1 MEIQFF
7 LVVNLLHFSPE
18 ERLQPQTFAPLIP
31 PTALRLWAP
40 PVSARLLLHYLPFG
54 VATSGHWFGAATS
67 PPASWRRSWAFMEQV
82 TGFPGAGPGHLWSR
96 SPAFLAQV
104 RFFVGDLRRKSFL
117 CGLWWRKSPTFF
129 RTCAKQEWT
138 CAKQEWTCAKKE
150 GGLRQARMDLR
161 QARMDLRQKGWRLEP
176 GRLGTCIAP
185 YRPCNRLGLPA
196 KKIERLQAFDFQL
209 LDFVGV
215 VLAGHKDRDDECFA
229 AGLEVA

>member
-82 TGFPGAGPGHLWSR
+82 TGFPGAGPFFCGGPAPQIFPLW
-96 SPAFLAQV
+96 PLVAQV
-104 RFFVGDLRRKSFL
+104 PNLFS
-117 CGLWWRKSPTFF
+117 
-129 RTCAKQEWT
+129 
-138 CAKQEWTCAKKE
+138 
-150 GGLRQARMDLR
+150 
-161 QARMDLRQKGWRLEP
+161 DLRQKGRGP
-176 GRLGTCIAP
+176 APSKNGPAPKGKGTC
-185 YRPCNRLGLPA
+185 A
-196 KKIERLQAFDFQL
+196 KKDGDLSR
-209 LDFVGV
+209 VGWGPASPLTAPAT
-215 VLAGHKDRDDECFA
+215 VLAFRLKKSNAYKRSIFSCWI
-229 AGLEVA
+229 L

>member
-82 TGFPGAGPGHLWSR
+82 TGFPGAGPFFCGGPAPQIFPLW
-96 SPAFLAQV
+96 PLVAQV
-104 RFFVGDLRRKSFL
+104 PNLFS
-117 CGLWWRKSPTFF
+117 
-129 RTCAKQEWT
+129 
-138 CAKQEWTCAKKE
+138 
-150 GGLRQARMDLR
+150 DLR

-215 VLAGHKDRDDECFA
+215 VLAGHKDRDDEGLA

>member
-1 MEIQFF
+1 VEIQFF
-7 LVVNLLHFSPE
+7 LVVNLLRFSPE

-54 VATSGHWFGAATS
+54 VATGGHWFGAATS
-67 PPASWRRSWAFMEQV
+67 PPASWRRSWAVMEQV

-129 RTCAKQEWT
+129 RTCAK
-138 CAKQEWTCAKKE
+138 KE

-161 QARMDLRQKGWRLEP
+161 QKGRGPAPSKNGPAPKRKGACAKQEW
-176 GRLGTCIAP
+176 TC
-185 YRPCNRLGLPA
+185 A
-196 KKIERLQAFDFQL
+196 KKGRGPAPKRM
-209 LDFVGV
+209 
-215 VLAGHKDRDDECFA
+215 AT
-229 AGLEVA
+229 

>member
-82 TGFPGAGPGHLWSR
+82 TGFPGAGPFFCGGPAPQIFPLW
-96 SPAFLAQV
+96 PLVAQV
-104 RFFVGDLRRKSFL
+104 PNLFSDLRQARMDLRQKGRGPAPKRK
-117 CGLWWRKSPTFF
+117 GA
-129 RTCAKQEWT
+129 CAKQEWT
-138 CAKQEWTCAKKE
+138 CAKQEWTCAKKD
-150 GGLRQARMDLR
+150 GDLSR
-161 QARMDLRQKGWRLEP
+161 VGWGPASPL
-176 GRLGTCIAP
+176 TAP
-185 YRPCNRLGLPA
+185 A
-196 KKIERLQAFDFQL
+196 T
-209 LDFVGV
+209 
-215 VLAGHKDRDDECFA
+215 VLAFRLKKSNAYKRSIFSCWI
-229 AGLEVA
+229 L

>member
-82 TGFPGAGPGHLWSR
+82 TGFPGAGPFFCGGPAPQIFPLW
-96 SPAFLAQV
+96 PLVAQV
-104 RFFVGDLRRKSFL
+104 PNLFSD
-117 CGLWWRKSPTFF
+117 
-129 RTCAKQEWT
+129 
-138 CAKQEWTCAKKE
+138 
-150 GGLRQARMDLR
+150 LRQARMDLR
-161 QARMDLRQKGWRLEP
+161 QARMDLRQKGRGP
-176 GRLGTCIAP
+176 AP
-185 YRPCNRLGLPA
+185 SKNGPA
-196 KKIERLQAFDFQL
+196 PSKNGPAPKRMAT
-209 LDFVGV
+209 
-215 VLAGHKDRDDECFA
+215 
-229 AGLEVA
+229 